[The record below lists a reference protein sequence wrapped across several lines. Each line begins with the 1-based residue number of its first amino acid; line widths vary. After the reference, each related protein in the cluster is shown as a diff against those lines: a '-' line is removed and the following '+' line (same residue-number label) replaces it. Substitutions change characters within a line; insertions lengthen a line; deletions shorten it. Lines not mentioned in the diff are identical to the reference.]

1 MKDPSKHAKH
11 VLILLAATAWAARD
25 KICHPGQS
33 GLFLP
38 FFGDSEQE
46 LSTAAEW
53 GRGFLYFR
61 ALYYLLGLLWFFL
74 GVSII
79 ADIFM
84 AAIETIT
91 SKEKRVPG
99 TDITYKVW
107 NATVANLTLMAL
119 GSSAP
124 EILLSVIEILSNDF
138 FTGDL
143 GPSTI
148 VGSAAFNLFCI
159 IAICVVSLPDGET
172 RKIEE
177 VTVYKVTGFF
187 SVFAYIWL
195 LIILMVSSP
204 DIVEP
209 WEAILTFLFFP
220 LLTALAFAADKGWL
234 DKCASK
240 VAPESRV
247 TAIGGLHFHSYDFR
261 ELMAKLR
268 HPHTTHEERQEIIA
282 KLSKTT
288 KKAKPSRAVQRMNA
302 TRSAIGKKAIQQNAP
317 DPAALEKYLAKISGG
332 KKHGPRAFFSDAK
345 GKINTKYAL
354 LESDGS
360 VTLNVTRTPP
370 TGTMKVKWS
379 TRDGTAKGSDPGA
392 AKKGDFEKS
401 SGELVFT
408 DGENF
413 QSITVTVY
421 DDVETEVDEARA
433 RRPM

>member
-1 MKDPSKHAKH
+1 MKDLSKRATH
-11 VLILLAATAWAARD
+11 VLLLCAATAFAARD

-38 FFGDSEQE
+38 IFGDGEQK
-46 LSTAAEW
+46 LSTANEW

-91 SKEKRVPG
+91 SKERRVPG
-99 TDITYKVW
+99 TDLTYKVW

-124 EILLSVIEILSNDF
+124 EILLSVIEILTNDF

-187 SVFAYIWL
+187 SA
-195 LIILMVSSP
+195 
-204 DIVEP
+204 
-209 WEAILTFLFFP
+209 
-220 LLTALAFAADKGWL
+220 
-234 DKCASK
+234 
-240 VAPESRV
+240 
-247 TAIGGLHFHSYDFR
+247 
-261 ELMAKLR
+261 
-268 HPHTTHEERQEIIA
+268 
-282 KLSKTT
+282 
-288 KKAKPSRAVQRMNA
+288 
-302 TRSAIGKKAIQQNAP
+302 RS
-317 DPAALEKYLAKISGG
+317 
-332 KKHGPRAFFSDAK
+332 
-345 GKINTKYAL
+345 
-354 LESDGS
+354 
-360 VTLNVTRTPP
+360 
-370 TGTMKVKWS
+370 
-379 TRDGTAKGSDPGA
+379 
-392 AKKGDFEKS
+392 
-401 SGELVFT
+401 
-408 DGENF
+408 
-413 QSITVTVY
+413 
-421 DDVETEVDEARA
+421 
-433 RRPM
+433 RRPHLTCRG

>member
-1 MKDPSKHAKH
+1 MKDLSKHAKH
-11 VLILLAATAWAARD
+11 VLILLAATALAARD
-25 KICHPGQS
+25 KICHPGQG

-38 FFGDSEQE
+38 FFGDSEQK

-61 ALYYLLGLLWFFL
+61 RCTLLGLLWFFL

-124 EILLSVIEILSNDF
+124 EILLSVIEILTNDF

-204 DIVEP
+204 DVVEP

-220 LLTALAFAADKGWL
+220 ILTGLAFAADKGWL

-247 TAIGGLHFHSYDFR
+247 TAIGGMHFHAYDFR
-261 ELMAKLR
+261 ESCKHGTL
-268 HPHTTHEERQEIIA
+268 THSGARLF
-282 KLSKTT
+282 KNCRRRR
-288 KKAKPSRAVQRMNA
+288 KPLLELFRMNA
-302 TRSAIGKKAIQQNAP
+302 TRSAS
-317 DPAALEKYLAKISGG
+317 AKSDSAE
-332 KKHGPRAFFSDAK
+332 RARS
-345 GKINTKYAL
+345 
-354 LESDGS
+354 E
-360 VTLNVTRTPP
+360 
-370 TGTMKVKWS
+370 
-379 TRDGTAKGSDPGA
+379 
-392 AKKGDFEKS
+392 S
-401 SGELVFT
+401 SGEVP
-408 DGENF
+408 GQNF
-413 QSITVTVY
+413 WG
-421 DDVETEVDEARA
+421 
-433 RRPM
+433 

>member
-11 VLILLAATAWAARD
+11 VLVLLAATAWAARD

-38 FFGDSEQE
+38 IFGDAEQE

-124 EILLSVIEILSNDF
+124 EILLSVIEILTNDF

-187 SVFAYIWL
+187 SARRGVP
-195 LIILMVSSP
+195 SCRG
-204 DIVEP
+204 
-209 WEAILTFLFFP
+209 
-220 LLTALAFAADKGWL
+220 AF
-234 DKCASK
+234 
-240 VAPESRV
+240 
-247 TAIGGLHFHSYDFR
+247 
-261 ELMAKLR
+261 
-268 HPHTTHEERQEIIA
+268 
-282 KLSKTT
+282 
-288 KKAKPSRAVQRMNA
+288 
-302 TRSAIGKKAIQQNAP
+302 
-317 DPAALEKYLAKISGG
+317 
-332 KKHGPRAFFSDAK
+332 
-345 GKINTKYAL
+345 
-354 LESDGS
+354 
-360 VTLNVTRTPP
+360 TP
-370 TGTMKVKWS
+370 S
-379 TRDGTAKGSDPGA
+379 TR
-392 AKKGDFEKS
+392 
-401 SGELVFT
+401 LVSNT
-408 DGENF
+408 RCRGWNF
-413 QSITVTVY
+413 FRS
-421 DDVETEVDEARA
+421 
-433 RRPM
+433 

>member
-1 MKDPSKHAKH
+1 MKDASKHAKH
-11 VLILLAATAWAARD
+11 VLILCAATALAARD
-25 KICHPGQS
+25 KICHPGQG

-38 FFGDSEQE
+38 FFGDSEQK

-99 TDITYKVW
+99 TDITYKAW

-124 EILLSVIEILSNDF
+124 EILLSVIEILTNDF

-159 IAICVVSLPDGET
+159 IAICIVSLPDGET

-187 SVFAYIWL
+187 SVCLGVPLCRDAFTPSTRL
-195 LIILMVSSP
+195 V
-204 DIVEP
+204 
-209 WEAILTFLFFP
+209 AIARGRGSFLFRF
-220 LLTALAFAADKGWL
+220 
-234 DKCASK
+234 
-240 VAPESRV
+240 
-247 TAIGGLHFHSYDFR
+247 
-261 ELMAKLR
+261 
-268 HPHTTHEERQEIIA
+268 
-282 KLSKTT
+282 
-288 KKAKPSRAVQRMNA
+288 
-302 TRSAIGKKAIQQNAP
+302 
-317 DPAALEKYLAKISGG
+317 
-332 KKHGPRAFFSDAK
+332 
-345 GKINTKYAL
+345 
-354 LESDGS
+354 
-360 VTLNVTRTPP
+360 
-370 TGTMKVKWS
+370 
-379 TRDGTAKGSDPGA
+379 
-392 AKKGDFEKS
+392 
-401 SGELVFT
+401 
-408 DGENF
+408 
-413 QSITVTVY
+413 
-421 DDVETEVDEARA
+421 
-433 RRPM
+433 